1 MMITNMLST
10 KNLQEQK
17 TYFNEKHT
25 EGNDFPHDLIQSKV
39 DCEIKTCKWFALFLG
54 TKRVSH
60 SNERAQLLENLTE
73 VIRMEGFG
81 KCSQT

>member
-25 EGNDFPHDLIQSKV
+25 EGNDFPHDLI
-39 DCEIKTCKWFALFLG
+39 
-54 TKRVSH
+54 
-60 SNERAQLLENLTE
+60 
-73 VIRMEGFG
+73 
-81 KCSQT
+81 